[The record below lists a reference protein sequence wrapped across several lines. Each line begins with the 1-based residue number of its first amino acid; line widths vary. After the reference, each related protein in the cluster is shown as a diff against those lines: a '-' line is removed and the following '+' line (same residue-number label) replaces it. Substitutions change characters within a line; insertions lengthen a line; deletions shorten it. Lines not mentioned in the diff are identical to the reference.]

1 MADWEKA
8 QSLAVRWKTLE
19 PTSLQATAGAVLTR
33 QPDGSILA
41 SGTSPHQSVYTIA
54 TETDLT
60 DISGLRLEV
69 LPNEGLPSRGPGRAP
84 DGNFVLTEIEVLA
97 APKADPKQVKPVK
110 LQTPLADFSQKGY
123 SVAAA
128 IDGGGSSSFGIMT
141 ATSVHGC
148 FPRILF

>member
-1 MADWEKA
+1 M
-8 QSLAVRWKTLE
+8 
-19 PTSLQATAGAVLTR
+19 
-33 QPDGSILA
+33 
-41 SGTSPHQSVYTIA
+41 
-54 TETDLT
+54 T

-84 DGNFVLTEIEVLA
+84 DGNFVLTEMEVLA